1 MTDGTN
7 QANGGRRLGRGTP
20 QVREINNAMT
30 QTTARIVALGTSTG
44 GTAKSWVNGAFG
56 TKN

>member
-1 MTDGTN
+1 MTNGTN
-7 QANGGRRLGRGTP
+7 LANGGRQLGCVTP

-44 GTAKSWVNGAFG
+44 GT
-56 TKN
+56 